1 MQPTSPSAHITQPTK
16 SPKMGVSDP
25 TTLGGLY
32 EHRTRPEWGLAT
44 RIAHDGE
51 RTAYQFEDGKLRKIA
66 LSHAHLLDEVDRP
79 RDESERL
86 QRELAAKAGL
96 AMARRNMSEAGDQ
109 LITLDQQ
116 VRLFLSDFEGG
127 FRDPSYVRTHRGSGL
142 RFAKRHRDP
151 AIAKAQELLGRGA
164 MLELIVASRHD
175 VVMERVIELLESTS
189 LVDKRQIE
197 PLKALDERAMH
208 RAVAALSE
216 LLYGDVEMALPMQRW
231 IDALATAGK
240 GVSWSLA
247 TALLA
252 LVQPH
257 KHMCVRETVLSRQAR
272 WMAPRLRMTK
282 VPNGKI
288 YSRLCTMA
296 LNLAAELE
304 ARDLAPRDLLDVYE
318 LVWLTLRPAARKR
331 IAAMPPAPLASHTRS
346 IATSSKSDA
355 VTVSDMEAA

>member
-1 MQPTSPSAHITQPTK
+1 M
-16 SPKMGVSDP
+16 MGSSDQDS
-25 TTLGGLY
+25 LGGLY
-32 EHRTRPEWGLAT
+32 EHRARPEWGLAT
-44 RIAHDGE
+44 RIARDGE

-86 QRELAAKAGL
+86 QRELTAKAGL
-96 AMARRNMSEAGDQ
+96 TIARRTMSEAGDE

-127 FRDPSYVRTHRGSGL
+127 FGDPSYVRTHRGSGL

-151 AIAKAQELLGRGA
+151 AIAKAQALLSRRE
-164 MLELIVASRHD
+164 MLELIIASRHD

-189 LVDKRQIE
+189 LVDKRQIAT
-197 PLKALDERAMH
+197 LKALDEKAMH

-216 LLYGDVEMALPMQRW
+216 LLYGDVDTALPMQRW

-247 TALLA
+247 TALPA

-257 KHMCVRETVLSRQAR
+257 KHMCVRESVLSRQAR
-272 WMAPRLRMTK
+272 WMAPRLQMTK
-282 VPNGKI
+282 VPNGKT
-288 YSRLCTMA
+288 YSRLRGMA
-296 LNLAAELE
+296 HNLAEELE

-331 IAAMPPAPLASHTRS
+331 IATMPPAPLASHTRS
-346 IATSSKSDA
+346 TAPSSESDA
-355 VTVSDMEAA
+355 EPVSDMEAA